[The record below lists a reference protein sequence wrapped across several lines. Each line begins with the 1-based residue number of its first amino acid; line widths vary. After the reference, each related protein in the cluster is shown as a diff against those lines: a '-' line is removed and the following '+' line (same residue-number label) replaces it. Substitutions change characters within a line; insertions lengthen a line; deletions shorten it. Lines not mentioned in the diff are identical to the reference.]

1 MNSKLYVGNL
11 SFQANDDQV
20 RDFFSQFGD
29 VASVNVV
36 RDSYTGRSRGF
47 AFVEMAN
54 EEGATKAKDSAH
66 GQPFMERNLTVD
78 FAKPKTEGGPRGDR
92 GPRGGG
98 GFGGQRSG
106 GGSGFGGGFGGGDRG
121 PRRF

>member
-20 RDFFSQFGD
+20 RDFFSQYGD

-36 RDSYTGRSRGF
+36 RDSYTSRSRGF
-47 AFVEMAN
+47 AFVEMAT
-54 EEGATKAKDSAH
+54 EEAATKAKESAH

-78 FAKPKTEGGPRGDR
+78 FAKPKTEGGPRGGGDR
-92 GPRGGG
+92 GPRRD
-98 GFGGQRSG
+98 FGGQRQG
-106 GGSGFGGGFGGGDRG
+106 GGGFGGGDRG

>member
-11 SFQANDDQV
+11 SFQADDNQV
-20 RDFFSQFGD
+20 RDYFAQYGD
-29 VASVNVV
+29 VATVNVV

-92 GPRGGG
+92 GPRT
-98 GFGGQRSG
+98 
-106 GGSGFGGGFGGGDRG
+106 GGGFGGGDRG
-121 PRRF
+121 PRGGGFGGGQDRGPRRF

>member
-47 AFVEMAN
+47 AFVEMASDD
-54 EEGATKAKDSAH
+54 AAAKAKDGAH

-78 FAKPKTEGGPRGDR
+78 FAKPKTEGGPRGGGDR
-92 GPRGGG
+92 GPRRDFGGQRQGGG
-98 GFGGQRSG
+98 GFG
-106 GGSGFGGGFGGGDRG
+106 GGGDRG
-121 PRRF
+121 PRRC

>member
-11 SFQANDDQV
+11 SFQADDNQV
-20 RDFFSQFGD
+20 RDHFVQYGD

-47 AFVEMAN
+47 AFVEMAT
-54 EEGATKAKDSAH
+54 EEAAQKAKDSAH

-92 GPRGGG
+92 GPRRDFGGDRGDRG
-98 GFGGQRSG
+98 GFG
-106 GGSGFGGGFGGGDRG
+106 GGGDRG

>member
-20 RDFFSQFGD
+20 RDFFAQFGD

-47 AFVEMAN
+47 AFVEMAS
-54 EEGATKAKDSAH
+54 EEAATKAKDTAH

-78 FAKPKTEGGPRGDR
+78 FAKPKTEGGPRGGGDR
-92 GPRGGG
+92 GPRRD
-98 GFGGQRSG
+98 FGGQRSG
-106 GGSGFGGGFGGGDRG
+106 GGGFGGGGDRG

>member
-78 FAKPKTEGGPRGDR
+78 FAKPKTEGGPRG
-92 GPRGGG
+92 PRTGG
-98 GFGGQRSG
+98 GFGGDRGPRSG
-106 GGSGFGGGFGGGDRG
+106 GGFGGGFGGGDRG

>member
-20 RDFFSQFGD
+20 RDYFSQFGD

-36 RDSYTGRSRGF
+36 RDSYTSRSRGF
-47 AFVEMAN
+47 AFVEMAT
-54 EEGATKAKDSAH
+54 EEAATKAKESAH

-78 FAKPKTEGGPRGDR
+78 FAKPKTDGPRGDR
-92 GPRGGG
+92 GPRRD
-98 GFGGQRSG
+98 FGGQRQG
-106 GGSGFGGGFGGGDRG
+106 GGGFGGGDRG

>member
-20 RDFFSQFGD
+20 RDYFSQYGD

-54 EEGATKAKDSAH
+54 EEGATKAKDTAH

-92 GPRGGG
+92 GPRRD
-98 GFGGQRSG
+98 FGGRPS
-106 GGSGFGGGFGGGDRG
+106 GGGFGGGDRG

>member
-92 GPRGGG
+92 GPRTG
-98 GFGGQRSG
+98 GFGGDRGPRS
-106 GGSGFGGGFGGGDRG
+106 GGGFGGGDRG